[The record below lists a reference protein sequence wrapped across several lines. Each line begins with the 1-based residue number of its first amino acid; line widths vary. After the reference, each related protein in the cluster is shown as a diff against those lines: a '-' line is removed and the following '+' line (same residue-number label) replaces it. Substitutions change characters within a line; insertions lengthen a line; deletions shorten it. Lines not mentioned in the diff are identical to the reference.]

1 MKEKKIF
8 TVIYLLLLVSV
19 VGNVIFFVNWLGSH
33 SNQEKRNQEQAE
45 LVTALEEENTQLKS
59 RIDELLTT
67 ESESDSSSGEENTQ
81 VTEPG
86 EEGETT
92 VELPES
98 NEKQVAFLEEFA
110 RLQFGMG
117 ADQRAENLAQ
127 LGTLMSAEAFQEMNG
142 SADVVPSA
150 IGYTIEVEETEIYR
164 QLDTENT
171 NEYLIVVHQKT
182 KTDQENATAVQS
194 RLYYRVT
201 LGNTAEG
208 TLMVDEVSAL
218 MPYQ

>member
-59 RIDELLTT
+59 RIDELLTS
-67 ESESDSSSGEENTQ
+67 ESESDSSSGEENAQATGS
-81 VTEPG
+81 V

-92 VELPES
+92 VGLPGS

-142 SADVVPSA
+142 SADVIPSA

-164 QLDTENT
+164 QLNIENT

>member
-1 MKEKKIF
+1 MQEKKIF
-8 TVIYLLLLVSV
+8 TVLYLLLLVSV

-59 RIDELLTT
+59 RIDELLTS
-67 ESESDSSSGEENTQ
+67 ESESESSSEEEHTQ
-81 VTEPG
+81 ATDPV
-86 EEGETT
+86 EEGKTT
-92 VELPES
+92 VGLPGS

-150 IGYTIEVEETEIYR
+150 IGYTIEVEATEIYR
-164 QLDTENT
+164 QLATENT

>member
-45 LVTALEEENTQLKS
+45 LVTSLEEENTQLKS

-67 ESESDSSSGEENTQ
+67 ESESDSSSGEEHTQ
-81 VTEPG
+81 AMEPV
-86 EEGETT
+86 EEGETI
-92 VELPES
+92 VGFPES

-142 SADVVPSA
+142 SADVIPSA

>member
-45 LVTALEEENTQLKS
+45 LVTVLEEENTQLKS
-59 RIDELLTT
+59 RIDELITS
-67 ESESDSSSGEENTQ
+67 ESESDSSSGEENAQATGS
-81 VTEPG
+81 V

-92 VELPES
+92 VGLPGS

-142 SADVVPSA
+142 SADVIPSA

>member
-33 SNQEKRNQEQAE
+33 SNQEKRNQEQTE
-45 LVTALEEENTQLKS
+45 LVTTLEEENTQLKS

-67 ESESDSSSGEENTQ
+67 ESEADSSSGEENTQ
-81 VTEPG
+81 VTDPG
-86 EEGETT
+86 EEEAT

-142 SADVVPSA
+142 SADVIPSA

>member
-45 LVTALEEENTQLKS
+45 LVTSLEEENTQLKS

-67 ESESDSSSGEENTQ
+67 ESESESSSEEENTQ
-81 VTEPG
+81 ATESV

-92 VELPES
+92 VGFPES

-142 SADVVPSA
+142 SADVIPSA

>member
-19 VGNVIFFVNWLGSH
+19 VGNVMFFVNWLGSH
-33 SNQEKRNQEQAE
+33 SKQEKKSQEQAE
-45 LVTALEEENTQLKS
+45 LVMTLEEENTQLKS
-59 RIDELLTT
+59 RIDELLTS
-67 ESESDSSSGEENTQ
+67 ESESDSSSGEENAQ
-81 VTEPG
+81 VTEPV

-92 VELPES
+92 VGLPGS

-117 ADQRAENLAQ
+117 TDQRAENLAQ

-142 SADVVPSA
+142 SADVIPSA

>member
-33 SNQEKRNQEQAE
+33 SNQEKRNQEQTE

-67 ESESDSSSGEENTQ
+67 ESEADSSFGEENTQ
-81 VTEPG
+81 VTDPG
-86 EEGETT
+86 EEEAT

-142 SADVVPSA
+142 SADVIPSA

-164 QLDTENT
+164 QLNIENT

>member
-19 VGNVIFFVNWLGSH
+19 VGNVMFFVNWLGSH
-33 SNQEKRNQEQAE
+33 SKQEKKSQEQAE
-45 LVTALEEENTQLKS
+45 LVMTLEEENTQLKS
-59 RIDELLTT
+59 RIDELLTS
-67 ESESDSSSGEENTQ
+67 ESESDSSSGEENAQ
-81 VTEPG
+81 ATEPV
-86 EEGETT
+86 EEGETI
-92 VELPES
+92 VGLPGS

-142 SADVVPSA
+142 SADVIPSA

>member
-19 VGNVIFFVNWLGSH
+19 VGNAIFFVNWLGSH
-33 SNQEKRNQEQAE
+33 SNQEKRNQEQTE
-45 LVTALEEENTQLKS
+45 LVTTLEEENTQLKS
-59 RIDELLTT
+59 RIDELLTS
-67 ESESDSSSGEENTQ
+67 ESESDSSSGEEHTQ
-81 VTEPG
+81 AKEPV

-92 VELPES
+92 VGLPES

-142 SADVVPSA
+142 SADVTPSA

>member
-19 VGNVIFFVNWLGSH
+19 VGNVMFFVNWLGSH
-33 SNQEKRNQEQAE
+33 SKQEKKSQEQAE
-45 LVTALEEENTQLKS
+45 LVMTLEEENTQLKS
-59 RIDELLTT
+59 RIDELLTS
-67 ESESDSSSGEENTQ
+67 ESESDSSSGEESTQ
-81 VTEPG
+81 ATEPV

-92 VELPES
+92 VGLPES

-117 ADQRAENLAQ
+117 TDQRAENLAQ

-142 SADVVPSA
+142 SADVIPSA

>member
-33 SNQEKRNQEQAE
+33 SKQEKKSQEQAE
-45 LVTALEEENTQLKS
+45 LVMTLEEENTQLKS
-59 RIDELLTT
+59 RIDELLTS
-67 ESESDSSSGEENTQ
+67 ESESDSSSGEEHTQ
-81 VTEPG
+81 ATEPV

-92 VELPES
+92 VGLPES

-142 SADVVPSA
+142 SADVIPSA

>member
-1 MKEKKIF
+1 MQEKKII
-8 TVIYLLLLVSV
+8 TVLYLLLLVSV
-19 VGNVIFFVNWLGSH
+19 VGNVIFFVNWLGGH
-33 SNQEKRNQEQAE
+33 SNQEKRNQEQTE

-59 RIDELLTT
+59 RIDELLTS
-67 ESESDSSSGEENTQ
+67 ESESEASSGEETSQ
-81 VTEPG
+81 AMESV
-86 EEGETT
+86 EEGEQT
-92 VELPES
+92 VAFADS
-98 NEKQVAFLEEFA
+98 NEKQVAFLEGFA

-150 IGYTIEVEETEIYR
+150 IGYTIEVEATEIYR
-164 QLDTENT
+164 QLATENT

>member
-33 SNQEKRNQEQAE
+33 SNQEKRNQEQTE

-59 RIDELLTT
+59 RIDELLTS
-67 ESESDSSSGEENTQ
+67 ESESSSGEENTQ
-81 VTEPG
+81 ATEPV
-86 EEGETT
+86 EDGETT
-92 VELPES
+92 VGLPES

-142 SADVVPSA
+142 SADVIPSA

-201 LGNTAEG
+201 LGNTGEG

>member
-33 SNQEKRNQEQAE
+33 SKQEKKSQEQAE
-45 LVTALEEENTQLKS
+45 LVTTLEEENTQLKS
-59 RIDELLTT
+59 RIDELLTS

-81 VTEPG
+81 ATKSV

-92 VELPES
+92 DGLPGS

-117 ADQRAENLAQ
+117 TDQRAENLAQ

-142 SADVVPSA
+142 SADVIPSA

>member
-81 VTEPG
+81 ATDPF
-86 EEGETT
+86 EEGKTT
-92 VELPES
+92 VGLPES

-142 SADVVPSA
+142 SADVIPSA

>member
-1 MKEKKIF
+1 MQEKKIF
-8 TVIYLLLLVSV
+8 TVLYLLLLVSV

-33 SNQEKRNQEQAE
+33 SNQEKKSQEQAE

-67 ESESDSSSGEENTQ
+67 ESESDSSSGEESTQ
-81 VTEPG
+81 ATEPV

-92 VELPES
+92 VGLPES
-98 NEKQVAFLEEFA
+98 NEKQVAFLEGFA

-142 SADVVPSA
+142 SADVIPSA

>member
-33 SNQEKRNQEQAE
+33 SNQEKRNQEQTE
-45 LVTALEEENTQLKS
+45 LVTTLEEENTQLKS

-67 ESESDSSSGEENTQ
+67 ESESDSSSGEERTQ
-81 VTEPG
+81 ATDPVED
-86 EEGETT
+86 GETT
-92 VELPES
+92 VGLPES

-142 SADVVPSA
+142 SADVIPSA

-208 TLMVDEVSAL
+208 TLMIDKVSAL

>member
-8 TVIYLLLLVSV
+8 TVIYLLLLISV

-33 SNQEKRNQEQAE
+33 SSQEKKKQEQAE
-45 LVTALEEENTQLKS
+45 LVTVLEEENTQLKS
-59 RIDELLTT
+59 RIDELLTS
-67 ESESDSSSGEENTQ
+67 ESESSSGEENTQ
-81 VTEPG
+81 ATEPV

-92 VELPES
+92 VGLPES

-150 IGYTIEVEETEIYR
+150 IGYTIEVEATEIYH
-164 QLDTENT
+164 QLATENA

-201 LGNTAEG
+201 LGSTAEG

>member
-59 RIDELLTT
+59 RIDELLTS

-81 VTEPG
+81 AMEPV
-86 EEGETT
+86 EEGETI
-92 VELPES
+92 VGFPES

-117 ADQRAENLAQ
+117 TDQRAENLAQ

-142 SADVVPSA
+142 SADVIPSA

-182 KTDQENATAVQS
+182 KTDQEHATAVQS

>member
-45 LVTALEEENTQLKS
+45 LVTALEEENTQLKA
-59 RIDELLTT
+59 RIDELLTS
-67 ESESDSSSGEENTQ
+67 ESEAEASSGEENPQ
-81 VTEPG
+81 ATEPV

-92 VELPES
+92 VGLPDS
-98 NEKQVAFLEEFA
+98 NEKQIAFLEEFA

-150 IGYTIEVEETEIYR
+150 IGYTIEVEATEIYR
-164 QLDTENT
+164 QLATENT
-171 NEYLIVVHQKT
+171 NDYLIVVHQKT

-201 LGNTAEG
+201 LGSTAEG

>member
-33 SNQEKRNQEQAE
+33 SKQEKKSQEQAE
-45 LVTALEEENTQLKS
+45 LVMTLEEENTQLKS
-59 RIDELLTT
+59 RIDELLTS
-67 ESESDSSSGEENTQ
+67 ESESDSSSGEENAQ
-81 VTEPG
+81 VTEPV

-92 VELPES
+92 VGLPGS

-142 SADVVPSA
+142 SADVIPSA

>member
-19 VGNVIFFVNWLGSH
+19 VGNVIFFVNWLGSN
-33 SNQEKRNQEQAE
+33 SNQEKKSQEQAE

-59 RIDELLTT
+59 RIDELLTS
-67 ESESDSSSGEENTQ
+67 ESESSSGEENTQ
-81 VTEPG
+81 ATEPV
-86 EEGETT
+86 EDGETT
-92 VELPES
+92 VGLPES

-142 SADVVPSA
+142 SADVIPSA

>member
-19 VGNVIFFVNWLGSH
+19 VGNVMFFVNWLGSH
-33 SNQEKRNQEQAE
+33 SKQEKKSQEQAE
-45 LVTALEEENTQLKS
+45 LVMTLEEENTQLKS
-59 RIDELLTT
+59 RIDELLTS
-67 ESESDSSSGEENTQ
+67 ESESESSSGEEHTQ
-81 VTEPG
+81 ATDPVED
-86 EEGETT
+86 GETT
-92 VELPES
+92 VGLPKS

-142 SADVVPSA
+142 SADVIPSA

>member
-45 LVTALEEENTQLKS
+45 LVTVLEEENTQLKS
-59 RIDELLTT
+59 RIDELITS
-67 ESESDSSSGEENTQ
+67 ESESDSSSGEENAQATGS
-81 VTEPG
+81 V

-92 VELPES
+92 VGLPGS

>member
-33 SNQEKRNQEQAE
+33 SNQEKKSQEQAE
-45 LVTALEEENTQLKS
+45 LVTVLEEENTQLKS
-59 RIDELLTT
+59 RIDELLTS
-67 ESESDSSSGEENTQ
+67 ESESDSSSGEEHTQ
-81 VTEPG
+81 ATEPVK
-86 EEGETT
+86 EGETT
-92 VELPES
+92 VGLPES

-127 LGTLMSAEAFQEMNG
+127 LGTLMSAEAFQEING
-142 SADVVPSA
+142 SADVTPSA

-164 QLDTENT
+164 QLDTENP

>member
-1 MKEKKIF
+1 MQEKKIF
-8 TVIYLLLLVSV
+8 TVLYLLLLVSV

-33 SNQEKRNQEQAE
+33 SKQEKRNQEQAE

-67 ESESDSSSGEENTQ
+67 ESESDSSSGEEHTQ
-81 VTEPG
+81 ATDPVED
-86 EEGETT
+86 GETT
-92 VELPES
+92 VGLPES

-142 SADVVPSA
+142 SADVIPSA

>member
-45 LVTALEEENTQLKS
+45 LVTVLEEENTQLKS

-67 ESESDSSSGEENTQ
+67 ESEADSSFGEENTQ
-81 VTEPG
+81 VTDPG
-86 EEGETT
+86 EEEAT

-142 SADVVPSA
+142 SADVIPSA

>member
-33 SNQEKRNQEQAE
+33 SNQEKRNQEQTE
-45 LVTALEEENTQLKS
+45 LVTTLEEENTQLKS

-81 VTEPG
+81 ATEPV
-86 EEGETT
+86 EDGETT
-92 VELPES
+92 VGLPES

-142 SADVVPSA
+142 SADVIPSA

>member
-1 MKEKKIF
+1 MQEKKLF

-33 SNQEKRNQEQAE
+33 SNQEKRDQEQAE
-45 LVTALEEENTQLKS
+45 LVTVLEEENTQLKS
-59 RIDELLTT
+59 RIDELLTS
-67 ESESDSSSGEENTQ
+67 ESESDSSSGEENAQ
-81 VTEPG
+81 ATEPV
-86 EEGETT
+86 EEGETI
-92 VELPES
+92 VGLPGS

-142 SADVVPSA
+142 SADVIPSA

>member
-81 VTEPG
+81 VTDPG

-92 VELPES
+92 VELPGS

-142 SADVVPSA
+142 SADVIPSA

>member
-33 SNQEKRNQEQAE
+33 SNQEKRNQEQTE
-45 LVTALEEENTQLKS
+45 LVTTLEEENTQLKS
-59 RIDELLTT
+59 RIDELLTS
-67 ESESDSSSGEENTQ
+67 ESESDSSSGEENPQ
-81 VTEPG
+81 VTEPV
-86 EEGETT
+86 EEGEMT
-92 VELPES
+92 VGLPGS

-142 SADVVPSA
+142 SADVIPSA

-171 NEYLIVVHQKT
+171 NEYLIVVHQKI
-182 KTDQENATAVQS
+182 KTDQEHATAVQS

-208 TLMVDEVSAL
+208 TLMVDEISAL

>member
-33 SNQEKRNQEQAE
+33 SNQEKRNQEQTE

-59 RIDELLTT
+59 RIDELLTS
-67 ESESDSSSGEENTQ
+67 ESESESSSGEEHTQ
-81 VTEPG
+81 ATKSV
-86 EEGETT
+86 EEGETIDG
-92 VELPES
+92 LPGS

-117 ADQRAENLAQ
+117 ANQRAENLAQ

-142 SADVVPSA
+142 SADVIPSA

>member
-33 SNQEKRNQEQAE
+33 SNQEKRNQEQTE

-59 RIDELLTT
+59 RIDELLTS
-67 ESESDSSSGEENTQ
+67 ESESDSSSGEENAQ
-81 VTEPG
+81 VTEPV

-92 VELPES
+92 DGLPGS

-117 ADQRAENLAQ
+117 TDQRAENLAQ

-142 SADVVPSA
+142 SADVIPSA

>member
-33 SNQEKRNQEQAE
+33 SNQEKRNQEQTE
-45 LVTALEEENTQLKS
+45 LVTTLEEENTQLKS
-59 RIDELLTT
+59 RIDELLTS
-67 ESESDSSSGEENTQ
+67 ESESDSSSGEENAQ
-81 VTEPG
+81 VTEPV

-92 VELPES
+92 VGLPGS

-117 ADQRAENLAQ
+117 ADQRVENLAQ
-127 LGTLMSAEAFQEMNG
+127 LGTLMSAKAFQEMNG
-142 SADVVPSA
+142 SVDVIPSA

>member
-1 MKEKKIF
+1 MQEKKIF
-8 TVIYLLLLVSV
+8 TVLYLLLLVSV
-19 VGNVIFFVNWLGSH
+19 VGNVIFFVNWLGGH
-33 SNQEKRNQEQAE
+33 SNQEKRNQEQTE

-59 RIDELLTT
+59 RIDELLTS
-67 ESESDSSSGEENTQ
+67 ESESEASSGEETSQ
-81 VTEPG
+81 VMESV
-86 EEGETT
+86 EEGEQT
-92 VELPES
+92 VAFADS
-98 NEKQVAFLEEFA
+98 NEKQVAFLEGFA

-117 ADQRAENLAQ
+117 ADQRAGNLAQ

-150 IGYTIEVEETEIYR
+150 IGYTIEVEATEIYR
-164 QLDTENT
+164 QLATENT

>member
-45 LVTALEEENTQLKS
+45 LVTSLEEENTQLKS

-81 VTEPG
+81 VTDPG

-142 SADVVPSA
+142 SADVIPSA

>member
-19 VGNVIFFVNWLGSH
+19 VGNVMFFVNWLGSH
-33 SNQEKRNQEQAE
+33 SNQEKRNQEQTE
-45 LVTALEEENTQLKS
+45 LITALEEENTQLKS

-67 ESESDSSSGEENTQ
+67 ESEADSSFGEENTQ
-81 VTEPG
+81 VTDPG
-86 EEGETT
+86 EEEAT

-142 SADVVPSA
+142 SADVIPSA

>member
-59 RIDELLTT
+59 RIDELLTS
-67 ESESDSSSGEENTQ
+67 ESESESSSEEEHTQ
-81 VTEPG
+81 ATDPV
-86 EEGETT
+86 EEGKAT

-142 SADVVPSA
+142 SADVIPSA